1 MQDIQ
6 NRQKH
11 AHQAQKLHGVFK
23 RLRGL
28 GRVLRGDEAGKQRF
42 AKEQHRRADQRRGQ
56 HPRHH
61 AGAHAPADAA
71 IGRYAEV
78 LPHVDGHGVAKGG
91 GGDLQDAVELVG
103 GGISGH
109 EDDVEAVDHA
119 LHDHA
124 AHGDDH
130 VLHRHRRAQRH
141 QAQAEP
147 DVRAQVLPAD
157 ADETAA
163 PEGAQADERRAALS
177 DDRGDGRAL
186 HAHIEGGHE
195 EQVQRDIDR
204 AGEDHRQKRR
214 PAIAHG
220 AEDSRKEVEGHDH
233 RQAPEDDAYVGK
245 RGIDDGRGR
254 FQHAQHEGREQL
266 SGGGERHGA
275 DGRERACVA
284 DGAPQTRAVLRA
296 KLLRHAHGEALR
308 QPLNDGEHHPVEPVH
323 RAQRRQRLEAEY
335 AADDGRIRHGVELL
349 EGVGHHQRQRERE
362 DEPQR
367 AARGHVLSDRL
378 HPFLRKKEPAEHHA
392 DAMAHAIP
400 LALYIGAC

>member
-28 GRVLRGDEAGKQRF
+28 GRVLRGDEAGKQRS

-56 HPRHH
+56 HPRRH

-71 IGRYAEV
+71 IGGYAEV

-91 GGDLQDAVELVG
+91 GGDLQNAVELVG
-103 GGISGH
+103 GSITGH
-109 EDDVEAVDHA
+109 EDDVETVDHA

-141 QAQAEP
+141 QAQAEA
-147 DVRAQVLPAD
+147 DVRAQILPAD
-157 ADETAA
+157 ADEAAA
-163 PEGAQADERRAALS
+163 PEGAQADQRRTALR
-177 DDRGDGRAL
+177 DDCGDGRAL
-186 HAHIEGGHE
+186 HAHIKGGDE

-214 PAIAHG
+214 PTIAHG
-220 AEDSRKEVEGHDH
+220 AEDSGKEVEGHDY

-254 FQHAQHEGREQL
+254 FQHAQHKGREQL
-266 SGGGERHGA
+266 GGGGERHGA
-275 DGRERACVA
+275 DGRERAGVA
-284 DGAPQTRAVLRA
+284 DGAPQARAVPRA
-296 KLLRHAHGEALR
+296 ELLRHAHGEALR

-323 RAQRRQRLEAEY
+323 RAQRRQRLEAKH
-335 AADDGRIRHGVELL
+335 AADDGRVRHGVELL
-349 EGVGHHQRQRERE
+349 ESVGHHQRQRERE

-367 AARGHVLSDRL
+367 AARGHVLSYRL
-378 HPFLRKKEPAEHHA
+378 HRSSEKNGPRSIARTSGRVSIPF
-392 DAMAHAIP
+392 
-400 LALYIGAC
+400 AL